1 MRFID
6 ESFQT
11 MPWDEIDS
19 VVFDI
24 GNVLM
29 YFSPHHVL
37 DVLFGEDEPLKAEL
51 LHRVFESSHWLDLDR
66 GTATYEQAVERMAQ
80 GRADLRPK
88 IELIFARWMELK
100 TPIPEGVAALRRC
113 REKGKRTYVLSN
125 YHQPGFEWL
134 LQKHD
139 FFSLFDGYVV
149 SCYLHLLKP
158 EPEIYRELIERCS
171 LDPARSLFLDDTRV
185 NVEAAMEAGIQGF
198 WVEKPEKMTEFFA

>member
-6 ESFQT
+6 ERAKT

-29 YFSPHHVL
+29 RFSPRYVL
-37 DVLFGEDEPLKAEL
+37 DVLFGEDEPVKEEL
-51 LHRVFESSHWLDLDR
+51 MRRVFQSPHWLDLDR
-66 GTATYEQAVERMAQ
+66 GTATYEQAAERMAQ
-80 GRADLRPK
+80 GREDLRPK
-88 IELIFARWMELK
+88 IDLIFARWMELK
-100 TPIPEGVAALRRC
+100 TPIPEGVAALGRC
-113 REKGKRTYVLSN
+113 KEMGKRTYILSN
-125 YHQPGFEWL
+125 YHQPSFEWL
-134 LQKHD
+134 LETYD

-158 EPEIYRELIERCS
+158 EAAIYRELIDRCA
-171 LDPARSLFLDDTRV
+171 LNPARSLFLDDTRE
-185 NVEAAMEAGIQGF
+185 NVEAAMAAGIQGF